1 MDKYQVRSCFEVT
14 FPIGYD
20 NTIGNPKGRF
30 FIDTTGASANQV
42 LTYISGTTVAWAAG
56 GGGGATWGGITG
68 TLSAQTDLQNALD
81 LKQNESIVINS
92 NTTAVLDGVYTV
104 VASATFTDPTP
115 AEGKGFTVFVRN
127 GTATVGGIAYAT
139 AGTIIN
145 RIYHSGAWANYT
157 SSTALTINTTPIGSG
172 TVGRVLF
179 QGTGDVLQ
187 QSANLFWNNTDG
199 RLNIGG
205 VGTASGRLTILSP
218 ATTGLA
224 LHIRN
229 SADTTN
235 QLEFNGDAR
244 MSIFNAANS
253 NGLYFVNGGSAGSG
267 YLIGSSAVAS
277 GTNKFIVIS
286 PGSLQFFDTASGA
299 RTVFAFNNSPT
310 GNLTLDNNA
319 DRFRVTHS
327 TWSSFAIESANGC
340 LALQDSN
347 ARRPTS
353 GARCVLMVTNGTKS
367 TDTADTFQ
375 LIAKDIVAGN
385 AAPHFYTELG
395 HEIKLY
401 QTNTGN
407 AYNITNV
414 TTDRSYDANATTLDE
429 VADVLGTLIADLKL
443 TGIII

>member
-1 MDKYQVRSCFEVT
+1 MAGFRTKPLLEVFGNTVLEIEKSDSLKYDRLKFD
-14 FPIGYD
+14 F
-20 NTIGNPKGRF
+20 
-30 FIDTTGASANQV
+30 TGASSGNV
-42 LTYISGTTVAWAAG
+42 LTYNGTTAVWAAAG
-56 GGGGATWGGITG
+56 GTT
-68 TLSAQTDLQNALD
+68 TL
-81 LKQNESIVINS
+81 IVNS
-92 NTTAVLDGVYTV
+92 
-104 VASATFTDPTP
+104 
-115 AEGKGFTVFVRN
+115 
-127 GTATVGGIAYAT
+127 
-139 AGTIIN
+139 
-145 RIYHSGAWANYT
+145 
-157 SSTALTINTTPIGSG
+157 TPISSG

-179 QGTGDVLQ
+179 QGTGNVLQ

-286 PGSLQFFDTASGA
+286 PGSLQFFDTATGA

-327 TWSSFAIESANGC
+327 TWSSFAIESAFGC
-340 LALQDSN
+340 LALQDVN
-347 ARRPTS
+347 ARRPVGT
-353 GARCVLMVTNGTKS
+353 ARCVLMVTNGTKS
-367 TDTADTFQ
+367 VDTQDTFQ
-375 LIAKDIVAGN
+375 LIAKDIAAGN

-414 TTDRSYDANATTLDE
+414 TTDRALDANATTLDE

>member
-1 MDKYQVRSCFEVT
+1 MAGFRTKPLLEVFGNTVLEIEKSDSLKYDRLKFV
-14 FPIGYD
+14 
-20 NTIGNPKGRF
+20 
-30 FIDTTGASANQV
+30 SAGVSAGDV
-42 LTYISGTTVAWAAG
+42 LTYNGTDFEFAAPTP
-56 GGGGATWGGITG
+56 GAT
-68 TLSAQTDLQNALD
+68 TL
-81 LKQNESIVINS
+81 IVNS
-92 NTTAVLDGVYTV
+92 
-104 VASATFTDPTP
+104 
-115 AEGKGFTVFVRN
+115 
-127 GTATVGGIAYAT
+127 
-139 AGTIIN
+139 
-145 RIYHSGAWANYT
+145 
-157 SSTALTINTTPIGSG
+157 TPITSG

-179 QGTGDVLQ
+179 QGTGNVLQ
-187 QSANLFWNNTDG
+187 QSANLFWNNTDS

-205 VGTASGRLTILSP
+205 VGTANGRLTILSP

-244 MSIFNAANS
+244 LSIFNATNS
-253 NGLYFVNGGSAGSG
+253 NGLYFVNGGSSGSG
-267 YLIGSSAVAS
+267 YLIGSSPVAS

-327 TWSSFAIESANGC
+327 TWSSHAIESANGC

-367 TDTADTFQ
+367 TDTTDTFQ

-385 AAPHFYTELG
+385 AAPHFYTENG
-395 HEIKLY
+395 NEIKIYRETTSVAAAALVTNLGTPI
-401 QTNTGN
+401 TNTCTFDG
-407 AYNITNV
+407 Y
-414 TTDRSYDANATTLDE
+414 TLQQI
-429 VADVLGTLIADLKL
+429 VKALRNFGQLA
-443 TGIII
+443 

>member
-42 LTYISGTTVAWAAG
+42 LTYISGTTVAWAAAG
-56 GGGGATWGGITG
+56 GGTT
-68 TLSAQTDLQNALD
+68 TL
-81 LKQNESIVINS
+81 IVGS
-92 NTTAVLDGVYTV
+92 
-104 VASATFTDPTP
+104 
-115 AEGKGFTVFVRN
+115 
-127 GTATVGGIAYAT
+127 
-139 AGTIIN
+139 
-145 RIYHSGAWANYT
+145 
-157 SSTALTINTTPIGSG
+157 TPITSG

-179 QGTGDVLQ
+179 QGTGNVLQ
-187 QSANLFWNNTDG
+187 QSANLFWDNTNG

-205 VGTASGRLTILSP
+205 VGTANGRLTILSP

-235 QLEFNGDAR
+235 QLEFDGNAR

-253 NGLYFVNGGSAGSG
+253 NGLYFVNGGSSGSG
-267 YLIGSSAVAS
+267 YLIGSSATVS

-286 PGSLQFFDTASGA
+286 PGSLQFLDSNTGA

-319 DRFRVTHS
+319 NRFRVTHS

-367 TDTADTFQ
+367 TDTTDTFQ

-385 AAPHFYTELG
+385 AAPHFYTENG
-395 HEIKLY
+395 NEIRLY
-401 QTNTGN
+401 RETTAVGSATWVHNSSN
-407 AYNITNV
+407 AIH
-414 TTDRSYDANATTLDE
+414 TDDTFDGYTLQQ
-429 VADVLGTLIADLKL
+429 VVKALRNFGFLA
-443 TGIII
+443 

>member
-42 LTYISGTTVAWAAG
+42 LTYISGTTVAWAAAG
-56 GGGGATWGGITG
+56 GGTT
-68 TLSAQTDLQNALD
+68 TL
-81 LKQNESIVINS
+81 IVGS
-92 NTTAVLDGVYTV
+92 
-104 VASATFTDPTP
+104 
-115 AEGKGFTVFVRN
+115 
-127 GTATVGGIAYAT
+127 
-139 AGTIIN
+139 
-145 RIYHSGAWANYT
+145 
-157 SSTALTINTTPIGSG
+157 TPITSG

-179 QGTGDVLQ
+179 QGTGNVLQ
-187 QSANLFWNNTDG
+187 QSANLFWDNTNG

-205 VGTASGRLTILSP
+205 VGTANGRLTILSP

-235 QLEFNGDAR
+235 QLEFDGNAR

-253 NGLYFVNGGSAGSG
+253 NGLYFVNGGSSGSG

-286 PGSLQFFDTASGA
+286 PGSLQFFDTATGA

-367 TDTADTFQ
+367 TDTTDTFQ

-385 AAPHFYTELG
+385 SAPHFYTENG
-395 HEIKLY
+395 NEIRLY
-401 QTNTGN
+401 RETTAVGSATLVSPGGGTN
-407 AYNITNV
+407 IK
-414 TTDRSYDANATTLDE
+414 TDDTFDGYTVQQVVKALRNFGFLA
-429 VADVLGTLIADLKL
+429 
-443 TGIII
+443 